1 MRKLLFSEGLFH
13 WPVQEFMAVKD
24 RYIKN
29 ITTLLEQAGQEPN
42 SPEGLRAQQ
51 LCREAVVF
59 TFYACFLSPKR
70 LCRASAFD
78 YATREQS
85 TKDDPSVWAAVMVIP
100 GAHCTVCV
108 PPDSFQI

>member
-1 MRKLLFSEGLFH
+1 MT
-13 WPVQEFMAVKD
+13 VQEFMAVKD

-29 ITTLLEQAGQEPN
+29 IATLLEAAGQEPN
-42 SPEGLRAQQ
+42 SPAGLRAQQ

-85 TKDDPSVWAAVMVIP
+85 TKDDPSVWAAVMVTS
-100 GAHCTVCV
+100 GAHC
-108 PPDSFQI
+108 IA